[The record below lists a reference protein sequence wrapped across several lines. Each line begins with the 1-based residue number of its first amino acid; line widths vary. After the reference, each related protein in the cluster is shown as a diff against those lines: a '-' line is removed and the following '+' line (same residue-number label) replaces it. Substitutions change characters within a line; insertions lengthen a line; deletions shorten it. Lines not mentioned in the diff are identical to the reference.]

1 MMDHNTLSVSVLNE
15 LRQKGIISETEV
27 VFKEGD
33 LFVAKDVVTS
43 VRRIIEYR
51 GSMTENQGS
60 KRLLKG

>member
-1 MMDHNTLSVSVLNE
+1 MDHNTLSASILNE

-33 LFVAKDVVTS
+33 LFVAKDVVTD